1 MNEKYLSTVKLLT
14 ASVAVP
20 AMLLISQPEQV
31 KASKAPVPDITCDTT
46 TDTPTVVA
54 SVEGSKGKQQTK
66 MLTFLTDYFPD
77 REAKQECQ
85 ATADTLQMLY
95 TANEMN
101 YLASDTIDG
110 ELPVV
115 CAVQRRGV
123 GCDSYSAKVLFA
135 LDRQINPAVA
145 LYNMLGKDF
154 KRSELPDSRTVSRI
168 YTDLTLF
175 DWLPF

>member
-1 MNEKYLSTVKLLT
+1 MRLLT

-20 AMLLISQPEQV
+20 AMALISQLSQV
-31 KASKAPVPDITCDTT
+31 KVSTAAVPNITCDTT
-46 TDTPTVVA
+46 SETPTVVA
-54 SVEGSKGKQQTK
+54 SVEGSEGKQQTK

-77 REAKQECQ
+77 REAKQKCQ
-85 ATADTLQMLY
+85 AAANTLQTLY
-95 TANEMN
+95 AANEMN

-135 LDRQINPAVA
+135 LDRQVNPAVA
-145 LYNMLGKDF
+145 LYNMLGEDL